1 MQKLIK
7 KLCLFFLLFSAMISV
22 GMLATEAATYNY
34 DFWKN
39 VVPSSEGLSYKDTYY
54 GKDIP
59 YGGSEQEPWS
69 GTQKDGTAYSTLN
82 SVWVR
87 KESVSMPFVSWDVN
101 QWKFKSGNDY
111 TSLGLHETLKTKE
124 VIRPQTSVT
133 VIIPNGV
140 PDLHRVQA
148 DAKNE
153 LEDFVEAEFGSLD
166 TYPEIIQDFIQ
177 TIVNQ
182 TNAEFLIA
190 EEIDDLVN
198 ILLATKKILIA
209 AKPIANQKPETLDGI
224 KTSAKAAVN
233 DYATAYNYTPE
244 KQAEINGYV
253 SEANAKID
261 ASNEILDIVNSYDEL
276 KDLVNQVFI
285 LQDVVAKDLFISEYA
300 NGTGT
305 DRYLEIYNGTKNPI
319 DLSIYGI
326 RVFPSAVSGLLT
338 DATVIPLSGTLDPNK
353 TFVIAHE
360 DASAEIKA
368 KADLLSAGA
377 CAFDGNDAIAL
388 VKKNT
393 VNNKWGIIDLFGT
406 TVNTGPLNSWL
417 SEDAISYEDFKVYGD
432 KIYLLDARHLYKET
446 VIINEMPV
454 EVQGRSCIFLINS
467 QMKWEKVYDEF
478 VITDYVKAK
487 LDAFYR
493 FSTPLDEI
501 TPAQVKSNDLM
512 IKAPYVPYSKDSSK
526 AAIYLYSAEGLAVTE
541 KHIYVADTKHS
552 RVVKINKNT
561 LEVEEVF
568 LTPDDPTFF
577 QYDGSETL
585 AETLRTVYRPS
596 KIVVNNTERLY
607 VIARG
612 VYEGIMEYSPT
623 GTFNRFMG
631 KNEVVANPLKLFWA
645 KVFSEIQLASI
656 ALDLPPEFTN
666 ITIDK
671 DGFLYTTSKPDPDD
685 PTASKMIKMINTNG
699 KDVLK
704 RNGYVS
710 PDGDA
715 RYVAASSVK
724 NAILG
729 PTIFSAITVN
739 DIGNYTAVDSKR
751 GRLFT
756 YDSEGNLLYISGEKG
771 ELSNSINDPVAV
783 NYFLTTNLDGNETEL
798 VLVLDR
804 GSKSIISFAT
814 TTFGELINK
823 ATKLYLENDVIGA
836 EQYWREVI
844 KMNSNYEL
852 GYIGIGKS
860 LLRRG
865 EFKEAMEYFKL
876 GHSSTYYS
884 KAFQQYRDNYLKENF
899 DWIMSGILLG
909 CFVIIALVY
918 FVRLRKGYKPE
929 EEEGGVN
936 D

>member
-1 MQKLIK
+1 MQKYFRKI
-7 KLCLFFLLFSAMISV
+7 CLFLLLLISMIIIPTFV
-22 GMLATEAATYNY
+22 VDAATYNY

-39 VVPSSEGLSYKDTYY
+39 VVPSSEGLAYKDTYY

-59 YGGSEQEPWS
+59 FGGAEQKAWS
-69 GTQKDGTAYSTLN
+69 GTQKDGTAYTTEK

-87 KESVSMPFVSWDVN
+87 KESVTMPFSAWDVN
-101 QWKFKSGNDY
+101 QWEFRNLSDY
-111 TSLGLHETLKTKE
+111 TSISLHEMVQTKE
-124 VIRPQTSVT
+124 VIRPQTPVT
-133 VIIPNGV
+133 VVIPNGV

-148 DAKNE
+148 DAKDE
-153 LEDFVEAEFGSLD
+153 LAEFIETEFGSLD
-166 TYPEIIQDFIQ
+166 DYPEIMKTFIQD
-177 TIVNQ
+177 IVNQ
-182 TNAEFLIA
+182 TNADFAAA
-190 EEIDDLVN
+190 EEIDDIVN
-198 ILLATKKILIA
+198 ILLATKKSLIA
-209 AKPIANQKPETLDGI
+209 TEPIASQNPETI
-224 KTSAKAAVN
+224 EEVKASAKSAVN
-233 DYATAYNYTPE
+233 DYATAYNYQAD
-244 KQAEINGYV
+244 KQTEINSFV
-253 SEANAKID
+253 SDANDKID
-261 ASNEILDIVNSYDEL
+261 GSDEILEIVSSFDEL
-276 KDLVNQVFI
+276 KDNVNQVFI
-285 LQDVVAKDLFISEYA
+285 LVNVVAKDLFISEYA
-300 NGTGT
+300 SGEGF
-305 DRYLEIYNGTKNPI
+305 DRYLEIYNGTDNVV
-319 DLSIYGI
+319 DLSKYALRI
-326 RVFPSAVSGLLT
+326 FPSGVSGPINDST
-338 DATVIPLSGTLDPNK
+338 IVPLNGSLGTNQTL
-353 TFVIAHE
+353 VIAHE
-360 DASAEIKA
+360 NAGSAIAE
-368 KADLLSAGA
+368 KADLSSSIA
-377 CAFDGNDAIAL
+377 CSFDGNDAIAL
-388 VKKNT
+388 VKKNSF
-393 VNNKWGIIDLFGT
+393 NNWEIIDLFGT
-406 TVNTGPLNSWL
+406 ILNTGPLNAGI
-417 SEDAISYEDFKVYGD
+417 SEDSISYEDFKVFGD

-454 EVQGRSCIFLINS
+454 EVQGRSCIFVINS
-467 QMKWEKVYDEF
+467 EMKWETVYDEF

-493 FSTPLDEI
+493 FTTPLDEI
-501 TPAQVKSNDLM
+501 TPAQVKSTDLM
-512 IKAPYVPYSKDSSK
+512 VKAPYVPYSKDSSK
-526 AAIYLYSAEGLAVTE
+526 AAIYLYSAEGLAITE
-541 KHIYVADTKHS
+541 GHIYVADTKHS
-552 RVVKINKNT
+552 RVVKINKTT

-607 VIARG
+607 VIAKG
-612 VYEGIMEYSPT
+612 VYEGIMEYGPT
-623 GTFNRFMG
+623 GNFNRFMG

-645 KVFSEIQLASI
+645 KVFSEIQLATI

-671 DGFLYTTSKPDPDD
+671 AGFLYTTSKPDPDD
-685 PTASKMIKMINTNG
+685 PLASKMIKMINTNG

-715 RYVAASSVK
+715 RYVAATDVK
-724 NAILG
+724 GAILG
-729 PTIFSAITVN
+729 PTIFSAISVN

-771 ELSNSINDPVAV
+771 QLSNSINDPVAV
-783 NYFLTTNLDGNETEL
+783 NYFPTTNLDGAETEL

-814 TTFGELINK
+814 TTFGDLINK

-865 EFKEAMEYFKL
+865 QYKEAMEYFEL

-884 KAFQQYRDNYLKENF
+884 KAYQQYRDNYLKENF

-909 CFVIIALVY
+909 CFVLIAAVY

-929 EEEGGVN
+929 EEEGGAN